1 MESFIGH
8 GTDKESVM
16 EYSWFAQEQ
25 LESFIGQG
33 KSLMS
38 TCGLL
43 KSSLS
48 SFV

>member
-8 GTDKESVM
+8 GTDKESLM
-16 EYSWFAQEQ
+16 EYLWFAQEQ

-33 KSLMS
+33 KSLVS